1 MKHAPSLS
9 HWFTRSGT
17 SPAASK
23 KKRPSPISIRVSEE
37 EREELARLAGNQ
49 SINAYVRARIF
60 SGSPPPRTRGRAP
73 VKDYEALARALSL
86 LGRSDL
92 QTRLSSLLI
101 ALQSNTIISLD
112 DLSRDVQETQEAVH
126 EIRDAIV
133 KALGLSV

>member
-1 MKHAPSLS
+1 M
-9 HWFTRSGT
+9 
-17 SPAASK
+17 
-23 KKRPSPISIRVSEE
+23 
-37 EREELARLAGNQ
+37 
-49 SINAYVRARIF
+49 
-60 SGSPPPRTRGRAP
+60 
-73 VKDYEALARALSL
+73 KDYEALARALSL